1 MKETRKINDRE
12 VTGHAYWHCPR
23 NGDGKESKFPASNA
37 TTCEVVLALVYAIE
51 TLGVLG
57 LCLGGPK

>member
-12 VTGHAYWHCPR
+12 VTGHAYCPR

-37 TTCEVVLALVYAIE
+37 TTCEVVLALVNAIE
-51 TLGVLG
+51 MLGVLG